1 VPTGVTGAQRS
12 RWLTELSEALQE
24 AQRLLWQIDPSGLRS
39 VDALDLSA
47 RLEAAHAQV
56 RSLRFRHSD
65 SANYSA
71 PEWSNLPW
79 DRQNE
84 DCRA

>member
-12 RWLTELSEALQE
+12 RWLAELSEALQE
-24 AQRLLWQIDPSGLRS
+24 AQRLLWQIDAGGLRS
-39 VDALDLSA
+39 VDALELSA

-56 RSLRFRHSD
+56 RSLRLRNSQ
-65 SANYSA
+65 SAINSA
-71 PEWSNLPW
+71 PEWTNLPW
-79 DRQNE
+79 DRPSE